1 MSQTTKRVKPSQE
14 KELSQDPRRLRRM
27 RRAAGLTLREAAA
40 KAECSF
46 THLSD
51 LENGSHSARPG
62 TLAALAA
69 AYDCRI
75 IDLMPREPN
84 GAAA

>member
-1 MSQTTKRVKPSQE
+1 MSHVPKRVKPSPE
-14 KELSQDPRRLRRM
+14 KELSQDPRRLRR
-27 RRAAGLTLREAAA
+27 RRIAAGLTIREAAA

-51 LENGSHSARPG
+51 LENGNHSARPG
-62 TLAALAA
+62 TLSALAS
-69 AYDCRI
+69 AYDCQI
-75 IDLMPREPN
+75 ADLMPREPN